1 MSSGLFSIGT
11 SALTAAYTALQTTGN
26 NIANANTPGYSRQ
39 IVNFTAQVETG
50 LSGNYIGQG
59 VEVDSIKRAYSDL
72 LTQQVDLAQ
81 AASSQSSTRATL
93 LNQVS
98 NLFSSTTGGLGAAVD
113 QFFAQVQTLTQQP
126 GNLAVRQA

>member
-1 MSSGLFSIGT
+1 MSGGLFSIGT
-11 SALTAAYTALQTTGN
+11 SALTAAYTALETTGN

-39 IVNFTAQVETG
+39 IVDFTAQVETG

-59 VEVDSIKRAYSDL
+59 VAVQSVTRAYNQL

-81 AASSQSSTRATL
+81 AASNQADTRATL

-98 NLFSSTTGGLGAAVD
+98 NLFSSTTGSLGAQVN
-113 QFFAQVQTLTQQP
+113 QFFAAVQT
-126 GNLAVRQA
+126 